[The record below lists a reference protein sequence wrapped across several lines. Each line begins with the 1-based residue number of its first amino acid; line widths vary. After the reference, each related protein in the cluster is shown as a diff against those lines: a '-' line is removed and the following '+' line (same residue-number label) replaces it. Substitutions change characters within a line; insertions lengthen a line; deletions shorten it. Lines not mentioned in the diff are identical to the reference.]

1 MHRIKSTEIP
11 SDPLPVKS
19 IISLLMVLQLGPMA
33 HAQAYA
39 GSSKSSFSKLPVPSA
54 AVTDANADI
63 LSDSLDLA
71 RPTRLARVTA
81 YWPGEDYFTNH
92 KMTATGARLR
102 QGFCAVDSNIIPYG
116 STVIIPGV
124 GNYLAMDTGTA
135 VINRKAAR
143 ESGHNRA
150 ERSALVIDLYFPS
163 RKAGETFSREG
174 PKFAMVAWDS
184 GGSAGRE

>member
-1 MHRIKSTEIP
+1 M
-11 SDPLPVKS
+11 KS

-33 HAQAYA
+33 HAQTYT
-39 GSSKSSFSKLPVPSA
+39 GSSKSAFSKTRTASA
-54 AVTDANADI
+54 TAPDSNSDI
-63 LSDSLDLA
+63 LDSA
-71 RPTRLARVTA
+71 KPTRLARVTA

-102 QGFCAVDSNIIPYG
+102 AGFCAVDSNIIPYG
-116 STVIIPGV
+116 STVIIPGI

-163 RKAGETFSREG
+163 RKAGELFSREG

-184 GGSAGRE
+184 GGSANRE

>member
-1 MHRIKSTEIP
+1 M
-11 SDPLPVKS
+11 KS
-19 IISLLMVLQLGPMA
+19 IISLLVVLQLGPLG
-33 HAQAYA
+33 HAQNYV
-39 GSSKSSFSKLPVPSA
+39 GSSKSSFSKIPVTSINAP
-54 AVTDANADI
+54 DAT
-63 LSDSLDLA
+63 SDSLDPSMPA
-71 RPTRLARVTA
+71 RLARVTA

-135 VINRKAAR
+135 VISRKAAK

-150 ERSALVIDLYFPS
+150 ERSALVIDLYFGS
-163 RKAGETFSREG
+163 RRAGELFSREG

-184 GGSAGRE
+184 GNSANRE

>member
-1 MHRIKSTEIP
+1 M
-11 SDPLPVKS
+11 KS
-19 IISLLMVLQLGPMA
+19 IISLLMVLQLGPLG
-33 HAQAYA
+33 HAQNYA
-39 GSSKSSFSKLPVPSA
+39 GSSKSSFSKVPVSA
-54 AVTDANADI
+54 INAPDANAD
-63 LSDSLDLA
+63 SLDPSM
-71 RPTRLARVTA
+71 PTRLARVTA

-135 VINRKAAR
+135 VISRKAAR

-163 RKAGETFSREG
+163 RKAGELFSREG

-184 GGSAGRE
+184 GASNRE

>member
-1 MHRIKSTEIP
+1 M
-11 SDPLPVKS
+11 KS
-19 IISLLMVLQLGPMA
+19 IISILVVLQFGPLT
-33 HAQAYA
+33 HAQAYV
-39 GSSKSSFSKLPVPSA
+39 GSSKSSFSKVPVSSINAP
-54 AVTDANADI
+54 DAN
-63 LSDSLDLA
+63 SDSLDPNK
-71 RPTRLARVTA
+71 PTRLARVTA
-81 YWPGEDYFTNH
+81 YWPGEDYYTNH

-163 RKAGETFSREG
+163 RKAGELFSREG

-184 GGSAGRE
+184 GSSANRE